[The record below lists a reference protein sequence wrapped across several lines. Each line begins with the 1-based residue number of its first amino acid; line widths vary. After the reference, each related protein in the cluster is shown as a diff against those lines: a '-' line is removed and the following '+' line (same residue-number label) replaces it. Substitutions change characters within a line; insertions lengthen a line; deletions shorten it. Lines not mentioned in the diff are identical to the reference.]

1 MAYDAATGMW
11 KPETT
16 GNTTAEKVTGMLTA
30 GNPYIEQ
37 AKSAGLDVAN
47 SRGLLNS
54 SIAAG
59 ASEKAAYDAA
69 TPIATAD
76 ASIAAQKDLSKQSY
90 VQTADISAKQSA
102 STERIAAA
110 GNESQQVIAGNN
122 NQKDLSI
129 ADMNVASN
137 KQDKAS
143 TAAQNYAN
151 IYATQVNTINNNK
164 DIPASSRA
172 TYLEQAKTQYD
183 DNIALVEQMYSV
195 KLDWGASS
203 AAAGGASATPAAPTF
218 TPTQQAGFSSGNPPP
233 GYFATGNGT
242 YTDGTNVIDANGNY
256 LGPAS
261 TAAGH
266 AANYYSTPDYNYS

>member
-90 VQTADISAKQSA
+90 LQTADIAAKQSA
-102 STERIAAA
+102 STE
-110 GNESQQVIAGNN
+110 NIAGMS
-122 NQKDLSI
+122 NQKDLTV

-172 TYLEQAKTQYD
+172 SYLAQAKSDYD
-183 DNIALVEQMYSV
+183 NNLALVEQMYSV
-195 KLDWGASS
+195 KLDWGAASV
-203 AAAGGASATPAAPTF
+203 AAGGASATPAAPTF
-218 TPTQQAGFSSGNPPP
+218 TPTQQAGFASGSPPS
-233 GYFATGNGT
+233 GYWATGNGT
-242 YTDGTNVIDANGNY
+242 YTDGINVLDGNGNY

-261 TAAGH
+261 AGIGQP
-266 AANYYSTPDYNYS
+266 ANYYSTPDYNYS